1 MTDVYQAMAH
11 PARRQ
16 ILALLRERAMSAGE
30 LAEHFDFS
38 KPTLSGHFQVLRDVG
53 LVSTERNGTSMI
65 YRINLSVAEDALSG
79 LMGLLKIGDESAL
92 ADLPESGAKKKG
104 TAT

>member
-1 MTDVYQAMAH
+1 MADVYQALAH
-11 PARRQ
+11 PARRH

-38 KPTLSGHFQVLRDVG
+38 KPTLSGHFQVLRDAG
-53 LVSTERNGTSMI
+53 LVDTERKGTSMI

-79 LMGLLKIGDESAL
+79 LMGLFKIGDETVSADTP
-92 ADLPESGAKKKG
+92 ASGFKKG
-104 TAT
+104 AAT